1 MLKCKEC
8 LTTMETREELLP
20 EDFYHHCLTDI
31 KTNGGSKYN
40 TPEMF
45 EFFHA
50 VETVYKTEVNQN
62 NLNIWKLVSKS
73 DVQIVERKNHYWIL
87 MQ

>member
-1 MLKCKEC
+1 
-8 LTTMETREELLP
+8 METREELLP

-31 KTNGGSKYN
+31 KTNGGLKYN

-62 NLNIWKLVSKS
+62 NWNIGKWFQRVMSKLSKGK
-73 DVQIVERKNHYWIL
+73 ITIGF
-87 MQ
+87 